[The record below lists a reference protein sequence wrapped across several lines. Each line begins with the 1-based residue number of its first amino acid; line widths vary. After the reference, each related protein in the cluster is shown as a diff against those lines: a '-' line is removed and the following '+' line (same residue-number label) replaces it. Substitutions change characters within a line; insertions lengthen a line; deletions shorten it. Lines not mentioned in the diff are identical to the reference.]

1 MQYIVKKLLCFLFL
15 FTLTLYPAGCSH
27 EDSTEDRSINRVVS
41 VKLHKVDRGR
51 ITSFLEVTGTTL
63 PIEEAR
69 VGAKV
74 EGTITEIFVDEGD
87 TVKKGQVLV
96 RLDPKDF
103 LLDIDR
109 TTAAL
114 RTSQAELETAK
125 HDLEQKSKDWKRIS
139 ALYER
144 RVIAKHRY
152 DSMMASYSIAQSKV
166 REYEAMVKQR
176 QAELGLAE
184 KKYKDSEVRAP
195 LSGVVTKKFLHEG
208 EVSSLWAYN
217 WETLELM
224 DISKI
229 KVECDVSEK
238 WKNRLK
244 KGLEA
249 EVLADAYP
257 EEKFKGKITTINPM
271 VDPIKRTFKIKIVIP
286 NPEKQLTAGMFARIK
301 IVLESKGQALLIPTK
316 DILERTD
323 GNFIFVVE
331 DGIAHQRKIS
341 LGIKEEFWV
350 EVTQGLKE
358 GEFVVIEGSH
368 RLQDGYQIEA
378 IQ

>member
-87 TVKKGQVLV
+87 AVKKGQVLI

-301 IVLESKGQALLIPTK
+301 IVMESKGQVLLIPTK